1 MTHKKCPVLFSLL
14 PNTSN
19 ALQKFLIQP
28 IDWALG
34 LTSIETLHRQALCA
48 DSSSPY
54 SSRILDRL
62 KIRRKYPQGDL
73 MRIPSQGPLV
83 VVANH
88 PFGALE
94 GLVLLELIQNRRPD
108 VKALC
113 NHLLAR
119 IPELAE
125 NLIAVDPYVLPSS
138 RSFNQ
143 APIKMAIQWVQS
155 GGVLIVFP
163 AGEVSSYQKGSKHCV
178 DPEWSPVLSKLIRH
192 LGAPVLPVHFRRSN
206 SMTFHLL
213 GRLNPALRT
222 LRLPRELLNKRGHRI
237 LFTIGATIPTSQLYV
252 FDSPAEISEYLR
264 FRTYLLEPQQHHPLH
279 VLPPFLRPKTP
290 HLASAIPEAI
300 IEDEINRLNRESLLA
315 SSGRFEVRLAEAH
328 QIPNVL
334 RELGRLREI
343 TFRDCGE
350 GTGKPFDLDAFDH
363 YYLHL
368 ILWDKEA
375 RRIVG
380 AYRMGLSDRILEHK
394 GIPGLYTSTLFKFD
408 ESFFEAMGPALE
420 MGRSFIRPEYKKNY
434 QPLLV
439 LWKSIAKFSEL
450 HPRYRKLFGVVS
462 MSNDYRRLSKALV
475 VRHLKSQYSQIELSL
490 WAEPR
495 HPFRVDPLK
504 LLKVFPQEAW
514 DHDTEEVSRWVSAL
528 EPDGKGIPVLIRH
541 YLKLGAKFAGFNV
554 DPKFNHALD
563 ALLVVDLNE
572 TNPKRLE
579 KYAGTKASKQT
590 VESAMDEPRQTSAT
604 LPVSFQREWGSLGSN
619 GSPPI

>member
-1 MTHKKCPVLFSLL
+1 MTHKKEPVVFTLL
-14 PNTSN
+14 PNIPN
-19 ALQKFLIQP
+19 ALQKLLIQP

-34 LTSIETLHRQALCA
+34 LTALETLHRQALCD
-48 DSSSPY
+48 DSSLTY
-54 SSRILDRL
+54 SSRILNRL
-62 KIRRKYPQGDL
+62 KIRREYPQGDL
-73 MRIPSQGPLV
+73 MRIPAQGPLV

-94 GLVLLELIQNRRPD
+94 GLILLELIQHRRPD
-108 VKALC
+108 VKALG

-125 NLIAVDPYVLPSS
+125 NLIAVDPFDTPSS
-138 RSFNQ
+138 RTFNQ
-143 APIKMAIQWVQS
+143 TPIKKAIQWVRS

-163 AGEVSSYQKGSKHCV
+163 AGEVSSYQNGSKHCV
-178 DPEWSPVLSKLIRH
+178 DPDWSPALSKLIRQ
-192 LGAPVLPVHFRRSN
+192 LGAPVLPVYFRGSN

-213 GRLNPALRT
+213 GRLNSALRT
-222 LRLPRELLNKRGHRI
+222 LRLPRELLNKRGRRI
-237 LFTIGATIPTSQLYV
+237 AFTVGTAIPASLLST
-252 FDSPAEISEYLR
+252 FGSPNEISEYLR
-264 FRTYLLEPQQHHPLH
+264 FRTYLLEPQRHSPLN

-290 HLASAIPEAI
+290 PLASAIPDTI
-300 IEDEINRLNRESLLA
+300 IEDEIAGLSSESLLA

-343 TFRDCGE
+343 TFRGCGE
-350 GTGKPFDLDAFDH
+350 GTGKPFDLDVFDH

-368 ILWDKEA
+368 ILWDKDV

-380 AYRMGLSDRILEHK
+380 AYRMGLSDRILENR

-408 ESFFEAMGPALE
+408 EPFFEAMGPALE
-420 MGRSFIRPEYKKNY
+420 MGRSFIHPEYQKSY
-434 QPLLV
+434 QPLLL
-439 LWKSIAKFSEL
+439 LWKSIAKFAEL

-495 HPFRVDPLK
+495 NPFRADPLK

-554 DPKFNHALD
+554 DPKFNHSLD

-572 TNPKRLE
+572 TDPKRLE
-579 KYAGTKASKQT
+579 KYTGAK
-590 VESAMDEPRQTSAT
+590 TSDRPAEGIR
-604 LPVSFQREWGSLGSN
+604 F
-619 GSPPI
+619 